1 MKAVQVHQFGNS
13 DVLALEEIAPPRPQ
27 AGEVLIELRGA
38 GVNRADILLRS
49 GNYHAAPPFP
59 FVPGFEGSGIVT
71 DAGPGVTGIAAG
83 DRVLATAGRPGFYA
97 EYVAAPAAKV
107 VRIPEAVS
115 AVDAAAL
122 PTAWVT
128 AWYCLTEL
136 ARLKRGE
143 TILVR
148 GAASGVGDAAVQ
160 LARHLGATVI
170 AAAGSDEK
178 VAWARANG
186 ASEGINYERQ
196 DVAAEVA
203 RITGQQG
210 VAVVLDLV
218 GGKDFAQSL
227 KSAGH
232 FGRVVAL
239 ANVSLEGGM
248 VNTRDFYPRNVTI
261 YGFQLGNLVARGGYD
276 LRPHLEQLLELVRDR
291 NVQVHVDRTFPLS
304 EASAA
309 HRYLEDRRNR
319 GKVILVPSS
328 APSP

>member
-1 MKAVQVHQFGNS
+1 MKAVQIHQFGNP
-13 DVLALEEIAPPRPQ
+13 DVLKVGEIPPPRPQ
-27 AGEVLIELRGA
+27 PGEVLIEVQGA
-38 GVNRADILLRS
+38 GVNRADILLRT

-59 FVPGFEGSGIVT
+59 FVPGFEGSGIVRET
-71 DAGPGVTGIAAG
+71 GPGVTGIAAG

-97 EYVAAPAAKV
+97 EYVAVPVGKLV
-107 VRIPEAVS
+107 PIPEGVS
-115 AVDAAAL
+115 AADAAAL

-128 AWYCLTEL
+128 AWYGLSEL
-136 ARLKRGE
+136 ARLKAGE
-143 TILVR
+143 TVLVR

-218 GGKDFAQSL
+218 GGKDWAQSL

-239 ANVSLEGGM
+239 ANVTLEPGM

-261 YGFQLGNLVARGGYD
+261 YGFQLGNRIARGGYD
-276 LRPHLEQLLELVRDR
+276 SRPHLKELLELVRDR
-291 NVQVHVDRTFPLS
+291 KVQVHVDKTFSLS
-304 EASAA
+304 EAPAA

-319 GKVILVPSS
+319 GKVVLVPSG
-328 APSP
+328 AA